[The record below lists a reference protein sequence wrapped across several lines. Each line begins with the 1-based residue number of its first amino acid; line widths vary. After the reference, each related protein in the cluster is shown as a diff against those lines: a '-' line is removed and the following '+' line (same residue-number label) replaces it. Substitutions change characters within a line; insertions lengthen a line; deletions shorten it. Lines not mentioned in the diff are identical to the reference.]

1 MLSSDTSHN
10 AVADSA
16 RMDCTISRR
25 QSSIILRTKPDLIML
40 HDDAVEEAA
49 ITSAQ
54 RIQRP
59 PSRARLTANVIKQRA
74 SSTRSISSARTGEH
88 NRSPSLSN
96 ITSPGFVN
104 MISSNGNS
112 WTDPS
117 VDVTE
122 IHRLSTI
129 SGDDIGKSAP
139 SHCVAAMPTSKR
151 RSSSIMRSSQ
161 SLPSRLSTHN
171 SSSLQPR
178 ESTSF
183 LSASLCQ
190 PSALA
195 KSRSQKSMHPNHRL

>member
-1 MLSSDTSHN
+1 
-10 AVADSA
+10 
-16 RMDCTISRR
+16 
-25 QSSIILRTKPDLIML
+25 ML

-59 PSRARLTANVIKQRA
+59 PSRAPLTANVIKQRA

-129 SGDDIGKSAP
+129 SGDDIGEVSPLAL
-139 SHCVAAMPTSKR
+139 
-151 RSSSIMRSSQ
+151 RSGNANKQKALVID
-161 SLPSRLSTHN
+161 N
-171 SSSLQPR
+171 
-178 ESTSF
+178 EK
-183 LSASLCQ
+183 
-190 PSALA
+190 LA
-195 KSRSQKSMHPNHRL
+195 KSSQPLVNSQQLITAAERVCVSPQRVAMSAVRTGKVSQPEVNAPKPSTLNRSRQTSAASKVQPMLRRQTSILSLR